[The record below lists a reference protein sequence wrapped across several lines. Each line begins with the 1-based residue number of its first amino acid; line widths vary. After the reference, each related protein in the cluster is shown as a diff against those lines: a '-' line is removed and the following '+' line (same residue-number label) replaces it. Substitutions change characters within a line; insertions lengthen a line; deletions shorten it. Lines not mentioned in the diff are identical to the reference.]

1 MFLFFSIF
9 ELGCPP
15 LHFLICVAK
24 CVSEKKYNEGYPN
37 PIFQYSSMIRVLKPL
52 LLDYINR
59 LHLTT
64 DICSA
69 NNSKVGNGK
78 QKCAIGPKLFN
89 NFIIHTGTSD

>member
-9 ELGCPP
+9 ELRSP
-15 LHFLICVAK
+15 LLHLSICVVE
-24 CVSEKKYNEGYPN
+24 CVSEKVHNGGDPN
-37 PIFQYSSMIRVLKPL
+37 PIFQYSSMIHVLKPL

-64 DICSA
+64 DICCA

-89 NFIIHTGTSD
+89 NFIIHAGTTD